1 MELSALGI
9 PLEPLRYIWLIAF
22 IVYIGLCIV
31 PAITHPATISTE
43 KAKELYIARYGSPV
57 NNAMRYAERRSLE
70 GNPLPKH
77 KLRSNLTR
85 ARKEIDSVYGISSI
99 EAWFHVL
106 MYVWACLVARSIFR
120 LYTDIAHNGILLPA
134 LLLPFYMVFVGARS
148 GRRTWRKARS
158 IDTDDVTAGLPQIYS
173 AALMRLNIF
182 AVPNGAHPQ
191 AKPVRAKNDF
201 YVETHFVLVVALIV
215 FFYSLVGWTILGVR
229 PMPIGGAS
237 ITLAIVATVT
247 AVTRWV
253 HMRRY
258 LLFNPDS
265 FYIGRLFL
273 PAKKYSYPDIVEFCV
288 FPKNPEQIKPTFY
301 EPSQWQIEIK
311 VPSKIPPNLAKRMPW
326 LRRHIVAVHD
336 ERVVCLTSQVAFYL
350 EQERWADLR
359 SPADREKLA
368 EYFTNGNI
376 VCTSLGYKPVS
387 EKPHVASACYEKTS
401 ESELLLADHFI
412 RFFFARGAQLG
423 KIHLD
428 SHYIED
434 LCRPIMIALIFRAS

>member
-1 MELSALGI
+1 MHA
-9 PLEPLRYIWLIAF
+9 
-22 IVYIGLCIV
+22 V
-31 PAITHPATISTE
+31 
-43 KAKELYIARYGSPV
+43 
-57 NNAMRYAERRSLE
+57 
-70 GNPLPKH
+70 
-77 KLRSNLTR
+77 
-85 ARKEIDSVYGISSI
+85 
-99 EAWFHVL
+99 
-106 MYVWACLVARSIFR
+106 MYVWACIIARSIFL
-120 LYTDIAHNGILLPA
+120 LYKDIARDGILLPA
-134 LLLPFYMVFVGARS
+134 LVLPFYMVFVGARS

-273 PAKKYSYPDIVEFCV
+273 PAKKYSYPDIEEFCV

-359 SPADREKLA
+359 SPADREKLV
-368 EYFTNGNI
+368 EYFTNGNV
-376 VCTSLGYKPVS
+376 VCTSLGYKPVR
-387 EKPHVASACYEKTS
+387 EEQA
-401 ESELLLADHFI
+401 
-412 RFFFARGAQLG
+412 
-423 KIHLD
+423 
-428 SHYIED
+428 
-434 LCRPIMIALIFRAS
+434 

>member
-9 PLEPLRYIWLIAF
+9 PLEPVRYIWLIAF

-31 PAITHPATISTE
+31 PAITHPATISRE
-43 KAKELYIARYGSPV
+43 KAKELYIARYGSPI

-158 IDTDDVTAGLPQIYS
+158 IDTDDMTAGLPQIYS
-173 AALMRLNIF
+173 AALMRLNLF

-215 FFYSLVGWTILGVR
+215 FFYSLVGWTVLGVQ

-237 ITLAIVATVT
+237 ITLAIVTTVT
-247 AVTRWV
+247 VVTRWV
-253 HMRRY
+253 YMRRY

-265 FYIGRLFL
+265 FYVGRLFL
-273 PAKKYSYPDIVEFCV
+273 PAKKYSYPDIEEFCV

-359 SPADREKLA
+359 SPADREKLG
-368 EYFTNGNI
+368 EYFTNGNV

-387 EKPHVASACYEKTS
+387 EEQP
-401 ESELLLADHFI
+401 
-412 RFFFARGAQLG
+412 
-423 KIHLD
+423 
-428 SHYIED
+428 
-434 LCRPIMIALIFRAS
+434 

>member
-1 MELSALGI
+1 MELSAFGI

-31 PAITHPATISTE
+31 PAITHPATITTE

-85 ARKEIDSVYGISSI
+85 ARKEIDSVYGISSV

-158 IDTDDVTAGLPQIYS
+158 IDTDDMTAGLPQIYS
-173 AALMRLNIF
+173 AALMRLNLF

-215 FFYSLVGWTILGVR
+215 FFYSLVGWTVLGVQ

-237 ITLAIVATVT
+237 ITLAIVTTVT

-265 FYIGRLFL
+265 FYVGRLFL
-273 PAKKYSYPDIVEFCV
+273 PAKKYSYPNIVEFCV

-311 VPSKIPPNLAKRMPW
+311 VPSFIPPNLAKRMPW

-387 EKPHVASACYEKTS
+387 EEQP
-401 ESELLLADHFI
+401 
-412 RFFFARGAQLG
+412 
-423 KIHLD
+423 
-428 SHYIED
+428 
-434 LCRPIMIALIFRAS
+434 

>member
-9 PLEPLRYIWLIAF
+9 PLEPLRYIWLITF

-85 ARKEIDSVYGISSI
+85 ARKEIDSIFGVSSI

-134 LLLPFYMVFVGARS
+134 LLLPFYMVFVGACS

-158 IDTDDVTAGLPQIYS
+158 IDTDDITAGLPQIYS
-173 AALMRLNIF
+173 AALMRLNVF
-182 AVPNGAHPQ
+182 AAPKKAHPQ

-215 FFYSLVGWTILGVR
+215 FFYSLVGWTVLGVQ

-273 PAKKYSYPDIVEFCV
+273 PAKKYSYPDIEEFYV

-376 VCTSLGYKPVS
+376 VCTSLGYKPVT
-387 EKPHVASACYEKTS
+387 E
-401 ESELLLADHFI
+401 ESEEQA
-412 RFFFARGAQLG
+412 
-423 KIHLD
+423 
-428 SHYIED
+428 
-434 LCRPIMIALIFRAS
+434 

>member
-1 MELSALGI
+1 MDLAALGL
-9 PLEPLRYIWLIAF
+9 PMEQVRNVWLIAF

-31 PAITHPATISTE
+31 PAITHPATISRE

-158 IDTDDVTAGLPQIYS
+158 IDTDDMTAGLPQIYS
-173 AALMRLNIF
+173 AALMRLNLF

-215 FFYSLVGWTILGVR
+215 FFYSLVGWTVLGVQ

-237 ITLAIVATVT
+237 ITLAIVTTVT

-253 HMRRY
+253 YMRRY

-273 PAKKYSYPDIVEFCV
+273 PAKKYRYPDIVEFCV

-311 VPSKIPPNLAKRMPW
+311 VPSRIPPNLAKRMPW

-368 EYFTNGNI
+368 EYFTNGNV

-387 EKPHVASACYEKTS
+387 EEQS
-401 ESELLLADHFI
+401 
-412 RFFFARGAQLG
+412 
-423 KIHLD
+423 
-428 SHYIED
+428 
-434 LCRPIMIALIFRAS
+434 

>member
-9 PLEPLRYIWLIAF
+9 PLEPVRYIWLIAF

-31 PAITHPATISTE
+31 PAITHPATISRE
-43 KAKELYIARYGSPV
+43 KAKELYIARYGSPI

-158 IDTDDVTAGLPQIYS
+158 IDTDDMTAGLPQIYS
-173 AALMRLNIF
+173 AALMRLNLF

-215 FFYSLVGWTILGVR
+215 FFYSLVGWTVLGVQ

-237 ITLAIVATVT
+237 ITLAIVTTVT

-253 HMRRY
+253 YMRRY

-273 PAKKYSYPDIVEFCV
+273 PAKKYRYPDIVEFCV

-311 VPSKIPPNLAKRMPW
+311 VPSKIPPNLAQHMPW

-387 EKPHVASACYEKTS
+387 KEQA
-401 ESELLLADHFI
+401 
-412 RFFFARGAQLG
+412 
-423 KIHLD
+423 
-428 SHYIED
+428 
-434 LCRPIMIALIFRAS
+434 

>member
-9 PLEPLRYIWLIAF
+9 PLEPVRYIWLIAF
-22 IVYIGLCIV
+22 IVYIGLCVV
-31 PAITHPATISTE
+31 PAITHPATITTE

-57 NNAMRYAERRSLE
+57 NKAMRYAERRSLE

-85 ARKEIDSVYGISSI
+85 ARKEIDSVYGVSTI

-106 MYVWACLVARSIFR
+106 MYVWACVVARSIFR

-158 IDTDDVTAGLPQIYS
+158 IDADDITAGLPQIYS

-201 YVETHFVLVVALIV
+201 YVETHFVLVLALIV

-237 ITLAIVATVT
+237 ITLAIVTTVT

-273 PAKKYSYPDIVEFCV
+273 PAKKYSYPDIEEFCV

-311 VPSKIPPNLAKRMPW
+311 VPSFIPPNLAKRMPW

-368 EYFTNGNI
+368 EYFTNGNV
-376 VCTSLGYKPVS
+376 VCTSLGYKPIN
-387 EKPHVASACYEKTS
+387 EEQP
-401 ESELLLADHFI
+401 
-412 RFFFARGAQLG
+412 
-423 KIHLD
+423 
-428 SHYIED
+428 
-434 LCRPIMIALIFRAS
+434 

>member
-9 PLEPLRYIWLIAF
+9 PLEPVRYIWLIAF

-31 PAITHPATISTE
+31 PAITHPATITTE

-85 ARKEIDSVYGISSI
+85 ARKEIDSVYGISSV

-158 IDTDDVTAGLPQIYS
+158 IDTDDMTAGLPQIYS
-173 AALMRLNIF
+173 AALMRLNLF

-215 FFYSLVGWTILGVR
+215 FFYSLVGWTVLGVQ

-237 ITLAIVATVT
+237 ITLAIVTTVT

-265 FYIGRLFL
+265 FYVGRLFL
-273 PAKKYSYPDIVEFCV
+273 PAKKYSYPNIVEFCV

-311 VPSKIPPNLAKRMPW
+311 VPSFIPPNLAKRMPW

-336 ERVVCLTSQVAFYL
+336 ERVVCLTSQIAFYL
-350 EQERWADLR
+350 EQERWADMR

-387 EKPHVASACYEKTS
+387 EEQP
-401 ESELLLADHFI
+401 
-412 RFFFARGAQLG
+412 
-423 KIHLD
+423 
-428 SHYIED
+428 
-434 LCRPIMIALIFRAS
+434 

>member
-9 PLEPLRYIWLIAF
+9 PLEPVRYIWLIAF
-22 IVYIGLCIV
+22 IVYIGLCVV

-148 GRRTWRKARS
+148 GRRTWSKARS
-158 IDTDDVTAGLPQIYS
+158 IDTDDITAGLPQIYS
-173 AALMRLNIF
+173 AALMRLNVF
-182 AVPNGAHPQ
+182 AAPKEAHPQ

-201 YVETHFVLVVALIV
+201 YVETHFVLVLALIV
-215 FFYSLVGWTILGVR
+215 FFYSLVGWTVLGVQ

-237 ITLAIVATVT
+237 ITLAIVTTVT

-273 PAKKYSYPDIVEFCV
+273 PSKKYSYPDIEEFCV

-311 VPSKIPPNLAKRMPW
+311 VPSRIPPNLAKRMPW

-368 EYFTNGNI
+368 EYFINGNV

-387 EKPHVASACYEKTS
+387 EEQ
-401 ESELLLADHFI
+401 E
-412 RFFFARGAQLG
+412 
-423 KIHLD
+423 
-428 SHYIED
+428 
-434 LCRPIMIALIFRAS
+434 

>member
-9 PLEPLRYIWLIAF
+9 PLEPVRYIWLIAF
-22 IVYIGLCIV
+22 IVYIGLCVV

-158 IDTDDVTAGLPQIYS
+158 IDTDDMTAGLPQIYS
-173 AALMRLNIF
+173 AALMRLNVF
-182 AVPNGAHPQ
+182 AAPQEAHPQ

-201 YVETHFVLVVALIV
+201 YVETHFVLVLALIV
-215 FFYSLVGWTILGVR
+215 FFYSLVGWTVLGVQ

-376 VCTSLGYKPVS
+376 VCTSLGYKPIN
-387 EKPHVASACYEKTS
+387 EEQP
-401 ESELLLADHFI
+401 
-412 RFFFARGAQLG
+412 
-423 KIHLD
+423 
-428 SHYIED
+428 
-434 LCRPIMIALIFRAS
+434 

>member
-22 IVYIGLCIV
+22 LLYLVVCVAVDIAYS
-31 PAITHPATISTE
+31 STMS
-43 KAKELYIARYGSPV
+43 KEEARRLHVFYKGSPV
-57 NNAMRYAERRSLE
+57 DKAMRYAERRSLD
-70 GNPLPKH
+70 GDPLPKH

-85 ARKEIDSVYGISSI
+85 ARKELDSISGVSKF
-99 EAWFHVL
+99 EAWMHAV
-106 MYVWACLVARSIFR
+106 MYVWACVIARSIFR

-158 IDTDDVTAGLPQIYS
+158 IDTDDMTAGLPQIYS
-173 AALMRLNIF
+173 AALMRLNLF

-201 YVETHFVLVVALIV
+201 YVEAHFVLVVALIV
-215 FFYSLVGWTILGVR
+215 FFYSLVGWTVLGVQ

-237 ITLAIVATVT
+237 ITLAIVTTVT

-253 HMRRY
+253 YMRRY

-273 PAKKYSYPDIVEFCV
+273 PAKKYRYPDIVEFCV

-311 VPSKIPPNLAKRMPW
+311 VPSKIQPNLAKRMPW

-387 EKPHVASACYEKTS
+387 EEPEK
-401 ESELLLADHFI
+401 
-412 RFFFARGAQLG
+412 
-423 KIHLD
+423 
-428 SHYIED
+428 
-434 LCRPIMIALIFRAS
+434 

>member
-22 IVYIGLCIV
+22 LLYLVVCVAVDIAYS
-31 PAITHPATISTE
+31 STMS
-43 KAKELYIARYGSPV
+43 KEEARRLHVFYKGSPV
-57 NNAMRYAERRSLE
+57 DKAMRYAERRSLE

-173 AALMRLNIF
+173 AALMRLNVF
-182 AVPNGAHPQ
+182 AAPKEAHPQ

-201 YVETHFVLVVALIV
+201 YVETHFVLVLALIV
-215 FFYSLVGWTILGVR
+215 FFYSLVGWTVLGVQ

-237 ITLAIVATVT
+237 ITLAIVTTVT

-265 FYIGRLFL
+265 FYVGRLFL
-273 PAKKYSYPDIVEFCV
+273 PAKKYSYPDIEEFCV
-288 FPKNPEQIKPTFY
+288 FPKNPEQIKTTFY

-311 VPSKIPPNLAKRMPW
+311 VPSRIPPNLAKRMPW

-368 EYFTNGNI
+368 EYFTNGNV
-376 VCTSLGYKPVS
+376 VCTSLGYKPVR
-387 EKPHVASACYEKTS
+387 EEQA
-401 ESELLLADHFI
+401 
-412 RFFFARGAQLG
+412 
-423 KIHLD
+423 
-428 SHYIED
+428 
-434 LCRPIMIALIFRAS
+434 

>member
-22 IVYIGLCIV
+22 LLYLVVCVAVDIAYS
-31 PAITHPATISTE
+31 STMS
-43 KAKELYIARYGSPV
+43 KEEARRLHVFYKGSPV
-57 NNAMRYAERRSLE
+57 DKAMRYAERRSLD
-70 GNPLPKH
+70 GDPLPKH

-158 IDTDDVTAGLPQIYS
+158 IDTDDITAGLPQIYS
-173 AALMRLNIF
+173 AALMRLNVF
-182 AVPNGAHPQ
+182 AAPQEAHPQ

-201 YVETHFVLVVALIV
+201 YVETHFVLVLALIV
-215 FFYSLVGWTILGVR
+215 FFYSLVGWTVLGVQ

-237 ITLAIVATVT
+237 ITLAIVTTVT
-247 AVTRWV
+247 AVTRWF

-265 FYIGRLFL
+265 FYVGRLFL
-273 PAKKYSYPDIVEFCV
+273 PAKKYSYPDIEEFCV

-376 VCTSLGYKPVS
+376 VCASLGYKPVS
-387 EKPHVASACYEKTS
+387 EEPEEQS
-401 ESELLLADHFI
+401 
-412 RFFFARGAQLG
+412 
-423 KIHLD
+423 
-428 SHYIED
+428 
-434 LCRPIMIALIFRAS
+434 

>member
-1 MELSALGI
+1 MELSAFGI

-43 KAKELYIARYGSPV
+43 KAKELYIARYGSPI

-85 ARKEIDSVYGISSI
+85 ARKEIDSILGISSI

-158 IDTDDVTAGLPQIYS
+158 IDTDDITAGLPQIYS
-173 AALMRLNIF
+173 AALMRLNVF
-182 AVPNGAHPQ
+182 AAPKEAHPQ

-201 YVETHFVLVVALIV
+201 YVETHFVLVLALIV
-215 FFYSLVGWTILGVR
+215 FFYSLVGWTVLGVQ
-229 PMPIGGAS
+229 PMPVGGAS
-237 ITLAIVATVT
+237 ITLAIVTTVT

-253 HMRRY
+253 HMRRF

-265 FYIGRLFL
+265 FYVGRLFL
-273 PAKKYSYPDIVEFCV
+273 PAKKYSYPDIEEFCV

-368 EYFTNGNI
+368 EYFTNGNV

-387 EKPHVASACYEKTS
+387 EEQ
-401 ESELLLADHFI
+401 E
-412 RFFFARGAQLG
+412 
-423 KIHLD
+423 
-428 SHYIED
+428 
-434 LCRPIMIALIFRAS
+434 

>member
-9 PLEPLRYIWLIAF
+9 PLEPVRYIWLIAF

-31 PAITHPATISTE
+31 PAITHPATISRE

-85 ARKEIDSVYGISSI
+85 ARKEIDSILGISSI

-158 IDTDDVTAGLPQIYS
+158 IDTDDITAGLPQIYS
-173 AALMRLNIF
+173 AALMRLNVF
-182 AVPNGAHPQ
+182 AAPKEAHPQ

-201 YVETHFVLVVALIV
+201 YVETHFVLVLALIV
-215 FFYSLVGWTILGVR
+215 FFYSLVGWTVLGVQ
-229 PMPIGGAS
+229 PMPVGGAS
-237 ITLAIVATVT
+237 ITLAIVTTVT

-253 HMRRY
+253 HMRRF

-265 FYIGRLFL
+265 FYVGRLFL
-273 PAKKYSYPDIVEFCV
+273 PAKKYSYPDIEEFCV

-311 VPSKIPPNLAKRMPW
+311 VPSRIPPNLAKRMPW

-368 EYFTNGNI
+368 EYFTNGNV

-387 EKPHVASACYEKTS
+387 EEQS
-401 ESELLLADHFI
+401 
-412 RFFFARGAQLG
+412 
-423 KIHLD
+423 
-428 SHYIED
+428 
-434 LCRPIMIALIFRAS
+434 

>member
-1 MELSALGI
+1 MELNALGI
-9 PLEPLRYIWLIAF
+9 PLEPVRYIWLIAF

-31 PAITHPATISTE
+31 PAITHPATISRE
-43 KAKELYIARYGSPV
+43 KAKELYIARYGSPI

-158 IDTDDVTAGLPQIYS
+158 IDTDDMTAGLPQIYS
-173 AALMRLNIF
+173 AALMRLNLF

-215 FFYSLVGWTILGVR
+215 FFYSLVGWTVLGVQ

-237 ITLAIVATVT
+237 ITLAIVTTVT

-253 HMRRY
+253 YMRRY

-273 PAKKYSYPDIVEFCV
+273 PAKKYSYPDIEEFCV

-376 VCTSLGYKPVS
+376 VCTSLGYKPIN
-387 EKPHVASACYEKTS
+387 EEQP
-401 ESELLLADHFI
+401 
-412 RFFFARGAQLG
+412 
-423 KIHLD
+423 
-428 SHYIED
+428 
-434 LCRPIMIALIFRAS
+434 

>member
-1 MELSALGI
+1 MDLATLGL
-9 PLEPLRYIWLIAF
+9 PLEQVRNIWLITF
-22 IVYIGLCIV
+22 IVYIGLCVV

-85 ARKEIDSVYGISSI
+85 ARKEIDSIFGVSSI

-158 IDTDDVTAGLPQIYS
+158 IDTDDITAGLPQIYS
-173 AALMRLNIF
+173 AALMRLNVF
-182 AVPNGAHPQ
+182 AAPKEAHPQ

-201 YVETHFVLVVALIV
+201 YIETHFVLVVALIV
-215 FFYSLVGWTILGVR
+215 FFYSLVGWTVLGVQ

-237 ITLAIVATVT
+237 ITLAIVTTVT

-265 FYIGRLFL
+265 FYVGRLFL
-273 PAKKYSYPDIVEFCV
+273 PAKKYSYPDIEEFCV

-368 EYFTNGNI
+368 EYFINGNV
-376 VCTSLGYKPVS
+376 VCTSLGYKPVR
-387 EKPHVASACYEKTS
+387 EEQA
-401 ESELLLADHFI
+401 
-412 RFFFARGAQLG
+412 
-423 KIHLD
+423 
-428 SHYIED
+428 
-434 LCRPIMIALIFRAS
+434 

>member
-1 MELSALGI
+1 MELSALGM
-9 PLEPLRYIWLIAF
+9 PLEPVRYIWLIAF
-22 IVYIGLCIV
+22 IVYIGLCVV
-31 PAITHPATISTE
+31 PAITHPATITTE

-215 FFYSLVGWTILGVR
+215 FFYSLVGWTVLGVQ

-237 ITLAIVATVT
+237 ITLAIVTTVT
-247 AVTRWV
+247 VVTRWV
-253 HMRRY
+253 YMRRY

-265 FYIGRLFL
+265 FYVGRLFL
-273 PAKKYSYPDIVEFCV
+273 PAKKYSYPDIEEFCV

-359 SPADREKLA
+359 SPADREKLG
-368 EYFTNGNI
+368 EYFTNGNV

-387 EKPHVASACYEKTS
+387 EEQP
-401 ESELLLADHFI
+401 
-412 RFFFARGAQLG
+412 
-423 KIHLD
+423 
-428 SHYIED
+428 
-434 LCRPIMIALIFRAS
+434 

>member
-9 PLEPLRYIWLIAF
+9 PLEPVRYIWLIAF
-22 IVYIGLCIV
+22 LLYLVVCVAVDIAYS
-31 PAITHPATISTE
+31 STMS
-43 KAKELYIARYGSPV
+43 KEEARRLHVFYKGSPV
-57 NNAMRYAERRSLE
+57 DKAMRYAERRSLD
-70 GNPLPKH
+70 GDPLPKH

-85 ARKEIDSVYGISSI
+85 ARKELDSISGVSKF
-99 EAWFHVL
+99 EAWMHAV
-106 MYVWACLVARSIFR
+106 MYVWACVIARSIFL
-120 LYTDIAHNGILLPA
+120 LYKDIARDGILLPA
-134 LLLPFYMVFVGARS
+134 LVLPFYMVFVGARS

-158 IDTDDVTAGLPQIYS
+158 IDTDDITAGLPQIYS
-173 AALMRLNIF
+173 AALMRLNVF
-182 AVPNGAHPQ
+182 AAPKEAHPQ

-201 YVETHFVLVVALIV
+201 YVETHFVLVLALIV
-215 FFYSLVGWTILGVR
+215 FFYSLVGWTVLGVQ

-237 ITLAIVATVT
+237 ITLAIVTTVT

-265 FYIGRLFL
+265 FYVGRLFL
-273 PAKKYSYPDIVEFCV
+273 PAKKYRYTDIEEFCV

-311 VPSKIPPNLAKRMPW
+311 VPSKIPPNLAQHMPW

-359 SPADREKLA
+359 SPADREKLG
-368 EYFTNGNI
+368 EYFTNGNV

-387 EKPHVASACYEKTS
+387 EEQP
-401 ESELLLADHFI
+401 
-412 RFFFARGAQLG
+412 
-423 KIHLD
+423 
-428 SHYIED
+428 
-434 LCRPIMIALIFRAS
+434 

>member
-9 PLEPLRYIWLIAF
+9 PLEPVRYIWLIAF

-85 ARKEIDSVYGISSI
+85 ARKEIDSIFGVSSI

-158 IDTDDVTAGLPQIYS
+158 IDTDDITAGLPQIYS
-173 AALMRLNIF
+173 AALMRLNVF
-182 AVPNGAHPQ
+182 AAPKEAHPQ

-201 YVETHFVLVVALIV
+201 YVETHFVLVLALIV
-215 FFYSLVGWTILGVR
+215 FFYSLVGWTVLGVQ

-237 ITLAIVATVT
+237 ITLAIVTTVT
-247 AVTRWV
+247 AVTRWF

-265 FYIGRLFL
+265 FYVGRLFL
-273 PAKKYSYPDIVEFCV
+273 PAKKYSYPDIEEFCV
-288 FPKNPEQIKPTFY
+288 FPKNPEQIKSTFY

-311 VPSKIPPNLAKRMPW
+311 VPSRIPPNLAKRMPW

-336 ERVVCLTSQVAFYL
+336 ERVVCLTSHVAFYL
-350 EQERWADLR
+350 EQERWADLHSPLTVR
-359 SPADREKLA
+359 SSRNTSPTATLCVPPSGTSQSAKNNHKRREA
-368 EYFTNGNI
+368 T
-376 VCTSLGYKPVS
+376 CVS
-387 EKPHVASACYEKTS
+387 RSHIRRGFSKHMW
-401 ESELLLADHFI
+401 LL
-412 RFFFARGAQLG
+412 
-423 KIHLD
+423 
-428 SHYIED
+428 SV
-434 LCRPIMIALIFRAS
+434 

>member
-9 PLEPLRYIWLIAF
+9 PLEPVRYIWLIAF

-31 PAITHPATISTE
+31 PAITHPATISRE
-43 KAKELYIARYGSPV
+43 KAKELYIARYGSPI

-158 IDTDDVTAGLPQIYS
+158 IDTDDMTAGLPQIYS
-173 AALMRLNIF
+173 AALMRLNLF

-215 FFYSLVGWTILGVR
+215 FFYSLVGWTVLGVQ
-229 PMPIGGAS
+229 PMPVGGAS
-237 ITLAIVATVT
+237 ITLAIVTTVT

-265 FYIGRLFL
+265 FYVGRLFL
-273 PAKKYSYPDIVEFCV
+273 PVKKYSYPDIEEFCV

-311 VPSKIPPNLAKRMPW
+311 VPSKIPPNLAQRMPW

-368 EYFTNGNI
+368 EYFTNGNV

-387 EKPHVASACYEKTS
+387 EEQ
-401 ESELLLADHFI
+401 E
-412 RFFFARGAQLG
+412 
-423 KIHLD
+423 
-428 SHYIED
+428 
-434 LCRPIMIALIFRAS
+434 

>member
-9 PLEPLRYIWLIAF
+9 PLEPVRYIWLIAF

-77 KLRSNLTR
+77 KLGSNLTR
-85 ARKEIDSVYGISSI
+85 ARKEIDSILGISSI

-158 IDTDDVTAGLPQIYS
+158 IDTDDITAGLPQIYS
-173 AALMRLNIF
+173 AALMRLNVF

-201 YVETHFVLVVALIV
+201 YVETHFVLVLALIV
-215 FFYSLVGWTILGVR
+215 FFYSLVGWTVLGVQ

-237 ITLAIVATVT
+237 ITLAIVTTVT
-247 AVTRWV
+247 AVTWWV
-253 HMRRY
+253 HMRRF

-265 FYIGRLFL
+265 FYVGRLFL
-273 PAKKYSYPDIVEFCV
+273 PAKKYSYPDIVEFCI

-368 EYFTNGNI
+368 EYFTNGNV

-387 EKPHVASACYEKTS
+387 EEQS
-401 ESELLLADHFI
+401 
-412 RFFFARGAQLG
+412 
-423 KIHLD
+423 
-428 SHYIED
+428 
-434 LCRPIMIALIFRAS
+434 

>member
-1 MELSALGI
+1 MELNALGI
-9 PLEPLRYIWLIAF
+9 PLEPVRYIWLIAF
-22 IVYIGLCIV
+22 IVYIGLCVV

-158 IDTDDVTAGLPQIYS
+158 IDTDDITAGLPQIYS
-173 AALMRLNIF
+173 AALMRLNVF
-182 AVPNGAHPQ
+182 AAPQEAHPQ

-201 YVETHFVLVVALIV
+201 YVETHFVLVLALIV
-215 FFYSLVGWTILGVR
+215 FFYSLVGWTVLGVQ

-376 VCTSLGYKPVS
+376 VCTSLGYKPIN
-387 EKPHVASACYEKTS
+387 EEQP
-401 ESELLLADHFI
+401 
-412 RFFFARGAQLG
+412 
-423 KIHLD
+423 
-428 SHYIED
+428 
-434 LCRPIMIALIFRAS
+434 

>member
-1 MELSALGI
+1 MDLAALGL
-9 PLEPLRYIWLIAF
+9 PMEQVRNVWLIAF

-31 PAITHPATISTE
+31 PAITHPATISRE
-43 KAKELYIARYGSPV
+43 KAKELYIARYGSPI

-158 IDTDDVTAGLPQIYS
+158 IDTDDMTAGLPQIYS
-173 AALMRLNIF
+173 AALMRLNLF

-215 FFYSLVGWTILGVR
+215 FFYSLVGWTVLGVQ

-237 ITLAIVATVT
+237 ITLAIVTTVT

-253 HMRRY
+253 YMRRY

-273 PAKKYSYPDIVEFCV
+273 PAKKYRYPDIVEFCV

-368 EYFTNGNI
+368 EYFTNGNV

-387 EKPHVASACYEKTS
+387 EEQS
-401 ESELLLADHFI
+401 
-412 RFFFARGAQLG
+412 
-423 KIHLD
+423 
-428 SHYIED
+428 
-434 LCRPIMIALIFRAS
+434 

>member
-9 PLEPLRYIWLIAF
+9 PLEPVRYIWLIAF

-31 PAITHPATISTE
+31 PAITHPATISRE

-85 ARKEIDSVYGISSI
+85 ARKEIDSILGISSI

-158 IDTDDVTAGLPQIYS
+158 IDTDDITAGLPQIYS
-173 AALMRLNIF
+173 AALMRLNVF

-215 FFYSLVGWTILGVR
+215 FFYSLVGWTVLGVQ

-237 ITLAIVATVT
+237 ITLAIVTTVT

-253 HMRRY
+253 YMRRY

-265 FYIGRLFL
+265 FYVGRLFL
-273 PAKKYSYPDIVEFCV
+273 PAKKYRYTDIEEFCV

-311 VPSKIPPNLAKRMPW
+311 VPSRIPPNLAKRMPW

-368 EYFTNGNI
+368 EYFTNGNV

-387 EKPHVASACYEKTS
+387 EEQS
-401 ESELLLADHFI
+401 
-412 RFFFARGAQLG
+412 
-423 KIHLD
+423 
-428 SHYIED
+428 
-434 LCRPIMIALIFRAS
+434 

>member
-9 PLEPLRYIWLIAF
+9 PLEPVRYIWLIAF

-31 PAITHPATISTE
+31 PAITHPATISRE
-43 KAKELYIARYGSPV
+43 KAKELYIARYGSPI

-158 IDTDDVTAGLPQIYS
+158 IDTDDMTAGLPQIYS
-173 AALMRLNIF
+173 AALMRLNLF

-215 FFYSLVGWTILGVR
+215 FFYSLVGWTVLGVQ

-237 ITLAIVATVT
+237 ITLAIVTTVT

-253 HMRRY
+253 YMRRY

-273 PAKKYSYPDIVEFCV
+273 PAKKYSYPDIEEFCV

-311 VPSKIPPNLAKRMPW
+311 VPSFIPPNLAKRMPW

-387 EKPHVASACYEKTS
+387 EEPEEQS
-401 ESELLLADHFI
+401 
-412 RFFFARGAQLG
+412 
-423 KIHLD
+423 
-428 SHYIED
+428 
-434 LCRPIMIALIFRAS
+434 

>member
-9 PLEPLRYIWLIAF
+9 PLEPVRYIWLIAF
-22 IVYIGLCIV
+22 LLYLVVCVAVDIAYS
-31 PAITHPATISTE
+31 STMS
-43 KAKELYIARYGSPV
+43 KEEARRLHVFYKGSPV
-57 NNAMRYAERRSLE
+57 DKAMRYAERCSLD
-70 GNPLPKH
+70 GDPLPKH

-85 ARKEIDSVYGISSI
+85 ARKELDSISGVSKF
-99 EAWFHVL
+99 EAWMHAV
-106 MYVWACLVARSIFR
+106 MYVWACVIARSIFR

-158 IDTDDVTAGLPQIYS
+158 IDTDDITAGLPHVYS
-173 AALMRLNIF
+173 AALMRLNVF
-182 AVPNGAHPQ
+182 AAPKEAHPQ

-201 YVETHFVLVVALIV
+201 YVETHFVLVLALIV
-215 FFYSLVGWTILGVR
+215 FFYSLVGWTVLGVQ

-237 ITLAIVATVT
+237 ITLAIVTTVT

-265 FYIGRLFL
+265 FYVGRLFL
-273 PAKKYSYPDIVEFCV
+273 PAKKYSYPDIEEFCV

-311 VPSKIPPNLAKRMPW
+311 VPSRIPPNLAKRMPW

-376 VCTSLGYKPVS
+376 VCTSLGYKPIN
-387 EKPHVASACYEKTS
+387 EEQP
-401 ESELLLADHFI
+401 
-412 RFFFARGAQLG
+412 
-423 KIHLD
+423 
-428 SHYIED
+428 
-434 LCRPIMIALIFRAS
+434 

>member
-1 MELSALGI
+1 MELSAFGI

-85 ARKEIDSVYGISSI
+85 ARKEIDSVYGISSV

-158 IDTDDVTAGLPQIYS
+158 IDTDDMTAGLPQIYS
-173 AALMRLNIF
+173 AALMRLNLF

-215 FFYSLVGWTILGVR
+215 FFYSLVGWTVLGVQ

-237 ITLAIVATVT
+237 ITLAIVTTVT

-265 FYIGRLFL
+265 FYVGRLFL
-273 PAKKYSYPDIVEFCV
+273 PAKKYSYPNIVEFCV

-311 VPSKIPPNLAKRMPW
+311 VPSFIPPNLAKRMPW

-336 ERVVCLTSQVAFYL
+336 ERVVCLTSQIAFYL

-376 VCTSLGYKPVS
+376 VCTSLGYKPIS
-387 EKPHVASACYEKTS
+387 EEQP
-401 ESELLLADHFI
+401 
-412 RFFFARGAQLG
+412 
-423 KIHLD
+423 
-428 SHYIED
+428 
-434 LCRPIMIALIFRAS
+434 

>member
-22 IVYIGLCIV
+22 LLYLVVCVAVDIAYS
-31 PAITHPATISTE
+31 STMS
-43 KAKELYIARYGSPV
+43 KEEARRLHVFYKGSPV
-57 NNAMRYAERRSLE
+57 DKAMRYAERRSLD
-70 GNPLPKH
+70 GDPLPKH

-85 ARKEIDSVYGISSI
+85 ARKELDSISGVSKF
-99 EAWFHVL
+99 EAWMHAV
-106 MYVWACLVARSIFR
+106 MYVWACVIARSIFR

-158 IDTDDVTAGLPQIYS
+158 IDTDDMTAGLPQIYS
-173 AALMRLNIF
+173 TALMRLNVF

-215 FFYSLVGWTILGVR
+215 FFYSLVGWTVLGVQ

-237 ITLAIVATVT
+237 ITLAIVTTVT

-253 HMRRY
+253 YMRRY

-265 FYIGRLFL
+265 FYVGRLFL
-273 PAKKYSYPDIVEFCV
+273 PAKKYRYTDIEEFCV

-311 VPSKIPPNLAKRMPW
+311 VPSRIPPNLAKRMPW

-368 EYFTNGNI
+368 EYFTNGNV

-387 EKPHVASACYEKTS
+387 EEQ
-401 ESELLLADHFI
+401 E
-412 RFFFARGAQLG
+412 
-423 KIHLD
+423 
-428 SHYIED
+428 
-434 LCRPIMIALIFRAS
+434 

>member
-9 PLEPLRYIWLIAF
+9 PLEPVRYIWLIAF

-31 PAITHPATISTE
+31 PAITHPATITTE

-57 NNAMRYAERRSLE
+57 NKAMRYAERRSLD
-70 GNPLPKH
+70 GDPLPKH

-85 ARKEIDSVYGISSI
+85 ARKEIDSVYGVSTI

-106 MYVWACLVARSIFR
+106 MYVWACVVARSIFR

-134 LLLPFYMVFVGARS
+134 LLLPFYMVFVGACS

-158 IDTDDVTAGLPQIYS
+158 IDADDITAGLPQIYS

-201 YVETHFVLVVALIV
+201 YVETHFVLVLALIV
-215 FFYSLVGWTILGVR
+215 FFYSLVGWTVLGVQ

-237 ITLAIVATVT
+237 ITLAIVTTVT

-311 VPSKIPPNLAKRMPW
+311 VPSFIPPNLAKRMPW

-387 EKPHVASACYEKTS
+387 EEPEK
-401 ESELLLADHFI
+401 
-412 RFFFARGAQLG
+412 
-423 KIHLD
+423 
-428 SHYIED
+428 
-434 LCRPIMIALIFRAS
+434 

>member
-1 MELSALGI
+1 MDLAALGL
-9 PLEPLRYIWLIAF
+9 PMEQVRNVWLIAF

-31 PAITHPATISTE
+31 PAITHPATISRE

-85 ARKEIDSVYGISSI
+85 ARKEIDSIFGVSSI

-158 IDTDDVTAGLPQIYS
+158 IDTDDMTAGLPQIYS
-173 AALMRLNIF
+173 AALMRLNLF

-215 FFYSLVGWTILGVR
+215 FFYSLVGWTVLGVQ

-237 ITLAIVATVT
+237 ITLAIVTTVT

-253 HMRRY
+253 YMRRY

-265 FYIGRLFL
+265 FYVGRLFL
-273 PAKKYSYPDIVEFCV
+273 PAKKYRYTDIEEFCV

-311 VPSKIPPNLAKRMPW
+311 VPSRIPPNLAKRMPW

-368 EYFTNGNI
+368 EYFTNGNV

-387 EKPHVASACYEKTS
+387 EEQS
-401 ESELLLADHFI
+401 
-412 RFFFARGAQLG
+412 
-423 KIHLD
+423 
-428 SHYIED
+428 
-434 LCRPIMIALIFRAS
+434 

>member
-85 ARKEIDSVYGISSI
+85 ARKEIDSIFGVSSI

-134 LLLPFYMVFVGARS
+134 LLLPFYMVFVAARS

-158 IDTDDVTAGLPQIYS
+158 IDTDDITAGLPQIYS
-173 AALMRLNIF
+173 AALMRLNVF
-182 AVPNGAHPQ
+182 AAPKEAHPQ

-201 YVETHFVLVVALIV
+201 YVETHFVLVLALIV
-215 FFYSLVGWTILGVR
+215 FFNSLVGWTVLGVQ

-237 ITLAIVATVT
+237 ITLAIVTTVT
-247 AVTRWV
+247 AVTRWF

-273 PAKKYSYPDIVEFCV
+273 PAKKYSYPDIEEFCV

-387 EKPHVASACYEKTS
+387 DEPE
-401 ESELLLADHFI
+401 EQE
-412 RFFFARGAQLG
+412 
-423 KIHLD
+423 
-428 SHYIED
+428 
-434 LCRPIMIALIFRAS
+434 

>member
-9 PLEPLRYIWLIAF
+9 PLEPVRYIWLIAF
-22 IVYIGLCIV
+22 LLYLVVCVAVDIAYS
-31 PAITHPATISTE
+31 STMS
-43 KAKELYIARYGSPV
+43 KEEARRLHVFYKGSPV
-57 NNAMRYAERRSLE
+57 DKAMRYAERRSLD
-70 GNPLPKH
+70 GDPLPKH

-85 ARKEIDSVYGISSI
+85 ARKELDSISGVSKF
-99 EAWFHVL
+99 EAWMHAV
-106 MYVWACLVARSIFR
+106 MYVWACVIARSIFL
-120 LYTDIAHNGILLPA
+120 LYKDIARDGILLPA
-134 LLLPFYMVFVGARS
+134 LVLPFYMVFVGARS

-158 IDTDDVTAGLPQIYS
+158 IDTDDITAGLPQIYS
-173 AALMRLNIF
+173 AALMRLNLF

-215 FFYSLVGWTILGVR
+215 FFYSLVGWTVLGVQ

-237 ITLAIVATVT
+237 ITLAIVTTVT
-247 AVTRWV
+247 VVTRWV
-253 HMRRY
+253 YMRRY

-265 FYIGRLFL
+265 FYVGRLFL
-273 PAKKYSYPDIVEFCV
+273 PAKKYSYPDIEEFCV

-359 SPADREKLA
+359 SPADREKLG
-368 EYFTNGNI
+368 EYFTNGNV

-387 EKPHVASACYEKTS
+387 EEQP
-401 ESELLLADHFI
+401 
-412 RFFFARGAQLG
+412 
-423 KIHLD
+423 
-428 SHYIED
+428 
-434 LCRPIMIALIFRAS
+434 

>member
-9 PLEPLRYIWLIAF
+9 PLEPVRYIWLIAF

-31 PAITHPATISTE
+31 PAITHPATISRE

-85 ARKEIDSVYGISSI
+85 ARKEIDSILGISSI

-158 IDTDDVTAGLPQIYS
+158 IDTDDITAGLPQIYS
-173 AALMRLNIF
+173 AALMRLNVF
-182 AVPNGAHPQ
+182 AAPKEAHPQ

-201 YVETHFVLVVALIV
+201 YVETHFVLVLALIV
-215 FFYSLVGWTILGVR
+215 FFYSLVGWTVLGVQ
-229 PMPIGGAS
+229 PMPVGGAS
-237 ITLAIVATVT
+237 ITLAIVTTVT

-265 FYIGRLFL
+265 FYVGRLFL
-273 PAKKYSYPDIVEFCV
+273 PAKKYSYPDIEEFCV

-311 VPSKIPPNLAKRMPW
+311 VPSKIPPNLAQRMPW

-359 SPADREKLA
+359 SPADREMLA

-387 EKPHVASACYEKTS
+387 EEQA
-401 ESELLLADHFI
+401 
-412 RFFFARGAQLG
+412 
-423 KIHLD
+423 
-428 SHYIED
+428 
-434 LCRPIMIALIFRAS
+434 

>member
-9 PLEPLRYIWLIAF
+9 PLEPVRYIWLIAF

-106 MYVWACLVARSIFR
+106 MYVWACFVARSIFR

-158 IDTDDVTAGLPQIYS
+158 IDTDDITAGLPQIYS
-173 AALMRLNIF
+173 AALIRLNVF
-182 AVPNGAHPQ
+182 AAPKEAHPQ

-201 YVETHFVLVVALIV
+201 YVETHFVLVLALIV
-215 FFYSLVGWTILGVR
+215 FFYSLVGWTVLGVQ

-237 ITLAIVATVT
+237 ITLAIVTTVT

-265 FYIGRLFL
+265 FYVGRLFL
-273 PAKKYSYPDIVEFCV
+273 PAKKYSYPDIEEFCV

-311 VPSKIPPNLAKRMPW
+311 VPSFIPPNLAKRMPW

-387 EKPHVASACYEKTS
+387 EEPEEQS
-401 ESELLLADHFI
+401 
-412 RFFFARGAQLG
+412 
-423 KIHLD
+423 
-428 SHYIED
+428 
-434 LCRPIMIALIFRAS
+434 

>member
-9 PLEPLRYIWLIAF
+9 PLEPVRYIWLIAF

-85 ARKEIDSVYGISSI
+85 ARKEIDSILGISSI

-158 IDTDDVTAGLPQIYS
+158 IDTDDITAGLPQIYS
-173 AALMRLNIF
+173 AALMRLNVF
-182 AVPNGAHPQ
+182 AAPKEAHPQ

-201 YVETHFVLVVALIV
+201 YVETHFVLVLALIV
-215 FFYSLVGWTILGVR
+215 FFYSLVGWTVLGVQ
-229 PMPIGGAS
+229 PMPVGGAS
-237 ITLAIVATVT
+237 ITLAIVTTVT

-253 HMRRY
+253 HMRRF

-265 FYIGRLFL
+265 FYVGRLFL
-273 PAKKYSYPDIVEFCV
+273 PAKKYSYPDIVEFCI

-368 EYFTNGNI
+368 EYFTNGNV

-387 EKPHVASACYEKTS
+387 EEQS
-401 ESELLLADHFI
+401 
-412 RFFFARGAQLG
+412 
-423 KIHLD
+423 
-428 SHYIED
+428 
-434 LCRPIMIALIFRAS
+434 